1 MKVTSTQMP
10 EGPRRVLVIEDDY
23 DLSRA
28 VADLLIDD
36 GFRVDQ
42 RYDGESGL
50 ARAREE
56 NFDVIVLD
64 IMMPRRNGFN
74 VCLDLR
80 AAGVNTPLL
89 MLTAKDGE
97 MDEVEG
103 LEVGADDFLRKPFE
117 RSILLARIHAL
128 LRRYERNRPQRLT
141 VGPVSLD
148 ALRRK
153 ATSNGRD
160 VTLTPR
166 EFALLEFLMLNA
178 DTPLAKSEILS
189 SVWGSDFDGDPNIV
203 EVYIGYLRRKIDAS
217 GQPSIIRTVRGVG
230 YTVSAV

>member
-1 MKVTSTQMP
+1 MT
-10 EGPRRVLVIEDDY
+10 EGPRRVLVIEDDH

-28 VADLLIDD
+28 VADLLTDD
-36 GFRVDQ
+36 GFLVEQ

-56 NFDVIVLD
+56 SFDVIVLD

-153 ATSNGRD
+153 ATSNGRE

-178 DTPLAKSEILS
+178 DNPLAKSEILS

-203 EVYIGYLRRKIDAS
+203 EVYIGYLRRKIDAK

-230 YTVSAV
+230 YTVSAI

>member
-1 MKVTSTQMP
+1 MSD
-10 EGPRRVLVIEDDY
+10 GSRRVLVIEDDY

-28 VADLLIDD
+28 VADLLTDD
-36 GFRVDQ
+36 GFLVEQ

-80 AAGVNTPLL
+80 EAGVNTPLL

-153 ATSNGRD
+153 ATSNGRE

-166 EFALLEFLMLNA
+166 EFALLEFLMMNA
-178 DTPLAKSEILS
+178 DTPLAKAEILG

-203 EVYIGYLRRKIDAS
+203 EVYIGYLRRKIDAN

-230 YTVSAV
+230 YTVSAG

>member
-1 MKVTSTQMP
+1 MS
-10 EGPRRVLVIEDDY
+10 EGSRRVLVIEDDY

-28 VADLLIDD
+28 VADLLTDE
-36 GFRVDQ
+36 GFLVDQ

-56 NFDVIVLD
+56 NYDVIVLD

-153 ATSNGRD
+153 ATSNGRE

-189 SVWGSDFDGDPNIV
+189 SVWGGDFDGDPNIV
-203 EVYIGYLRRKIDAS
+203 EVYIGYLRRKIDPK

-230 YTVSAV
+230 YTVSAG

>member
-1 MKVTSTQMP
+1 
-10 EGPRRVLVIEDDY
+10 VLVIEDDH

-28 VADLLIDD
+28 VADLLTDD
-36 GFRVDQ
+36 GFLVEQ

-56 NFDVIVLD
+56 SFDVIVLD

-153 ATSNGRD
+153 ATSNGRE

-178 DTPLAKSEILS
+178 DNPLAKSEILS

-203 EVYIGYLRRKIDAS
+203 EVYIGYLRRKIDAK

-230 YTVSAV
+230 YTVSAG

>member
-1 MKVTSTQMP
+1 
-10 EGPRRVLVIEDDY
+10 
-23 DLSRA
+23 
-28 VADLLIDD
+28 
-36 GFRVDQ
+36 
-42 RYDGESGL
+42 
-50 ARAREE
+50 
-56 NFDVIVLD
+56 
-64 IMMPRRNGFN
+64 
-74 VCLDLR
+74 
-80 AAGVNTPLL
+80 

-153 ATSNGRD
+153 ATSNGRE

-189 SVWGSDFDGDPNIV
+189 SVWGGDFDGDPNIV
-203 EVYIGYLRRKIDAS
+203 EVYIGYLRRKIDPK

-230 YTVSAV
+230 YTVSAG

>member
-1 MKVTSTQMP
+1 MS

-28 VADLLIDD
+28 VADLLADD
-36 GFRVDQ
+36 GFLVDQ

-153 ATSNGRD
+153 ATSNGRE

-178 DTPLAKSEILS
+178 DAPLAKSEILS

-203 EVYIGYLRRKIDAS
+203 EVYIGYLRRKIDAK

-230 YTVSAV
+230 YTVSAA